1 MIIRK
6 FKEEDAVSVS
16 EIIWKALDVN
26 NSKDY
31 GQDILLNMKNVY
43 SSEHISILS
52 KIKTLLVAEDEGMI
66 LGIGGIEN
74 DFISSV
80 FVDPDQQGKGIGQS
94 IMKTLE
100 AIAKEKHQYVFL
112 YSSLTAESFYASI
125 DYSVVKR
132 NTDPYYGENVLMRK
146 MV

>member
-6 FKEEDAVSVS
+6 FKEEDAVHVS
-16 EIIWKALDVN
+16 EVIWKALDVS

-43 SSEHISILS
+43 SSDNVSILS
-52 KIKTLLVAEDEGMI
+52 KSRTLLVAEDEGI
-66 LGIGGIEN
+66 LVGVGGIEN

-80 FVDPDQQGKGIGQS
+80 FVNPDQQGKGIGRG
-94 IMKTLE
+94 IMKALE
-100 AIAKEKHQYVFL
+100 AIAKEKHQYVSL

-125 DYSVVKR
+125 DYRVVKR